1 MDFLPSKD
9 LEDFIISE
17 VLRKEIDQMMAE
29 GHRFDIAT
37 TFVADKQHRT
47 SHSLGTTRRATPATL
62 IVRCR
67 RSDIADWSDL
77 VCDFDSNPTTSLA
90 KRVSWRLTA
99 GGKGLLPDS
108 PSIRVLGCGCWHYL
122 TASAPPPLCGKKRA
136 SQTFPS
142 LTPRRESPALTAP
155 DASGSDR

>member
-99 GGKGLLPDS
+99 GVRRDEKGY
-108 PSIRVLGCGCWHYL
+108 YL
-122 TASAPPPLCGKKRA
+122 TRR
-136 SQTFPS
+136 QFVS
-142 LTPRRESPALTAP
+142 LGAAAGTT
-155 DASGSDR
+155 